1 MQGVLLLIILSLC
14 VIYVDFHRT
23 KDNMA
28 RAKTNGLGVLPY
40 VLNGNATAPAQY
52 RVLVPWLT
60 AIFSGRVGHDVS
72 FSQVVYLNAY
82 VIIRA
87 ISVAVSLT
95 FCAMLWHNPIWVCV
109 LAMFYVVSAI
119 YDYTDVYIEV
129 ACFALAMILF
139 QGHAPILLFVVSLI
153 AGLNRETAVFIPLL
167 GIPGGDWFSIIGA
180 GVGALIGV
188 AIPHI
193 VYGKAPRYCA
203 FSQHEA
209 NWTDLKL
216 MLTAI
221 PLCYNE
227 TFQYLLLVALMVI
240 GAIMSPSYTM
250 LLAWGMLIALSIPA
264 RIREVRVFAPCVFLL
279 IPVVLR

>member
-1 MQGVLLLIILSLC
+1 MTGVLYLIILSLC

-60 AIFSGRVGHDVS
+60 AVFSGRIGHDVS

-82 VIIRA
+82 VVIRA
-87 ISVAVSLT
+87 IAVAVSLT
-95 FCAMLWHNPIWVCV
+95 LCAILWQNPIWVTA

-139 QGHAPILLFVVSLI
+139 QGHHPVLLFILALV
-153 AGLNRETAVFIPLL
+153 AGLNRETAVFIPAL
-167 GIPGGDWFSIIGA
+167 GLAGGDWFSMSCACIGA
-180 GVGALIGV
+180 IAGV
-188 AIPHI
+188 ALPRLI
-193 VYGKAPRYCA
+193 YGDAPRYCA

-216 MLTAI
+216 MFTAI
-221 PLCYNE
+221 PLVYNE
-227 TFQYLLLVALMVI
+227 TFQYIVLLALMVI

-250 LLAWGMLIALSIPA
+250 ILAWGMLIALSIPA
-264 RIREVRVFAPCVFLL
+264 RIREIRVFAPCVFLL